1 MVTRAAASRACA
13 RLPLVRR
20 PSGPSRLLPL
30 IALAIAACD
39 HGDALSI
46 SRDTAD
52 TTLLPGTP
60 ARLTY
65 SPGVDRDP
73 SWLPDESAI
82 LYSGD
87 RPDLGGDRCVM
98 LLPPAGGRVTSAA
111 CVTSLASRD
120 SINTVGT
127 ASISAG
133 GVAAFVRTSRPVGQP
148 FFRFHDLVVGDL
160 ANVDAA
166 ASIRS
171 IPFTIA
177 SRLMSG
183 VAQVRWVSPQQLVYR
198 AGIAGVICIDFAS
211 NGPCPSAFVESG
223 IVLVTQD
230 VSGQP
235 DTVPGTL
242 TASSVAV
249 DPAGDAI
256 YYTLIGDSRVFRRV
270 ISAGV
275 TTIFHDFGA
284 LGIARNVQVSPP
296 RLVATVGG
304 AVRVID
310 PAVNGPSFPP
320 AQFDQGGPIYAVDIP
335 TAAVTAVTPD
345 TTQHYGALALS
356 PSGTRLVAERGGD
369 LWLFRLP

>member
-1 MVTRAAASRACA
+1 M
-13 RLPLVRR
+13 PLVV
-20 PSGPSRLLPL
+20 
-30 IALAIAACD
+30 LAIAACG

-46 SRDTAD
+46 SRDSAD
-52 TTLLPGTP
+52 TTLSPGTP

-65 SPGVDRDP
+65 NPGVDRDP

-87 RPDLGGDRCVM
+87 RPDLGGDRCLM
-98 LLPPAGGRVTSAA
+98 LLPPDGGRVTNTS

-120 SINTVGT
+120 SINTVGAAT
-127 ASISAG
+127 LSATG
-133 GVAAFVRTSRPVGQP
+133 TAAFVRTSRPVGQP
-148 FFRFHDLVVGDL
+148 FFRFHDLVIGDL

-166 ASIRS
+166 TSIRS
-171 IPFTIA
+171 IPFTLA

-198 AGIAGVICIDFAS
+198 AGIAATICIDF
-211 NGPCPSAFVESG
+211 GLPCPSAFVESG
-223 IVLVTQD
+223 IVLVAQD
-230 VSGQP
+230 VGGQP
-235 DTVPGTL
+235 DTVPGTQ

-304 AVRVID
+304 AVRVLD
-310 PAVNGPSFPP
+310 PAVNGPGFPP
-320 AQFDQGGPIYAVDIP
+320 AQYDQGGPIYTVDIP
-335 TAAVTAVTPD
+335 TAAVTPLTPD
-345 TTQHYGALALS
+345 TTLHYGALALS